1 MPLPQDKLT
10 NLTHESE
17 LESQIVYELSR
28 GRRYGWPLSFIL
40 VEPVLPDGV
49 GQDMTYPA
57 LRRLALTCAQQMR
70 SVDRGIRCGS
80 GVLYILPE
88 TPRDGAEVALG
99 KVRTNFSETEVPNPI
114 SGETFNCTLRGSV
127 YTYDGA
133 AAAKSQGVP
142 PNWREVLVQLRGDL
156 E

>member
-28 GRRYGWPLSFIL
+28 GRRYGWPLSFVL
-40 VEPVLPDGV
+40 FEPVLPNGV

-57 LRRLALTCAQQMR
+57 LRRLALTCSQQMR

-80 GVLYILPE
+80 GVLFILPE
-88 TPRDGAEVALG
+88 TPREGAEVALG
-99 KVRTNFSETEVPNPI
+99 KVRTQFGENEVPNPI
-114 SGETFNCTLRGSV
+114 TGESFRCTLRGAT
-127 YTYDGA
+127 YTYEGGA
-133 AAAKSQGVP
+133 KDQNVP

>member
-28 GRRYGWPLSFIL
+28 GRRYGWPLSFLL

-88 TPRDGAEVALG
+88 TPKDGADVALG

-114 SGETFNCTLRGSV
+114 SGETFHCSLRGSV
-127 YTYDGA
+127 YTYDGSSA
-133 AAAKSQGVP
+133 SKDQSVP

>member
-28 GRRYGWPLSFIL
+28 GRRYGWPLSILL
-40 VEPVLPDGV
+40 VEPVLPQGV

-88 TPRDGAEVALG
+88 TPKEGAEVALS
-99 KVRTNFSETEVPNPI
+99 KVRNNFAETEVPNPI
-114 SGETFNCTLRGSV
+114 SGETFTCTLRGAAF
-127 YTYDGA
+127 TYDGA
-133 AAAKSQGVP
+133 AAAKEQGVP

-156 E
+156 Q